1 MSKIK
6 SILAA
11 AAIASLVSAPALAL
25 DLSVDAM
32 LGASPEDMST
42 VKMIEDSAF
51 IGNEVRTK
59 DQIVVGLVEAVMD
72 GGEKGSYALVALKS
86 DIASKSSVKT
96 FTVPLMADM
105 TADGSLTLGFTE
117 AELFVALSG
126 QLEPMT
132 GN

>member
-1 MSKIK
+1 MFKIK
-6 SILAA
+6 SVFAA
-11 AAIASLVSAPALAL
+11 AVIASLISAPVLAL
-25 DLSVDAM
+25 ELSADAM
-32 LGASPEDMST
+32 LGASPEDMTT

-59 DQIVVGLVEAVMD
+59 DQVVVGLVDAVMD
-72 GGEKGSYALVALKS
+72 AGDKGAFALIALKS

-96 FTVPLMADM
+96 FTVPLVADM
-105 TADGSLTLGFTE
+105 TADGSLTLNFTE

-126 QLEPMT
+126 QLQPMT

>member
-59 DQIVVGLVEAVMD
+59 DQVVVGLVEAVMD

>member
-86 DIASKSSVKT
+86 DISSKSSVKT

-105 TADGSLTLGFTE
+105 TADGSLTLNFTE

>member
-72 GGEKGSYALVALKS
+72 GGEKGPYALVALKS
-86 DIASKSSVKT
+86 DISSKSSVKT

-105 TADGSLTLGFTE
+105 TADGSLTLNFTE

>member
-59 DQIVVGLVEAVMD
+59 DQVVVGLVEAVMD

-126 QLEPMT
+126 QLEPTT